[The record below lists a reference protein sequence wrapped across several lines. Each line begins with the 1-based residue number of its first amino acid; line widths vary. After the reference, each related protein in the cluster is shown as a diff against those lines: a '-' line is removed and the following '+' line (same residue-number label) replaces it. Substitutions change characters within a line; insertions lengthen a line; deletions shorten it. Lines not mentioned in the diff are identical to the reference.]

1 MDMTKRPA
9 KKPPKVAKTTA
20 APATPP
26 APARPRELVVT
37 TFRVWSDQLDTL
49 QRIALDRQAQRK
61 LTTGQ
66 RGRIDHSEVVR
77 ELIDAAHPPEKAP

>member
-1 MDMTKRPA
+1 MTKRPA
-9 KKPPKVAKTTA
+9 KKPPKAPKTSA
-20 APATPP
+20 APV
-26 APARPRELVVT
+26 PARPRELVVT

-77 ELIDAAHPPEKAP
+77 ELIDAAHPPEKP